1 MGQRSPMDHKP
12 RVAVVDDD
20 QRLRTLIEEELID
33 EGVHPVSCRNGQE
46 LLDLLDR
53 EQIDLIL
60 MDIMMP
66 GMDGL
71 TCLSQLRE
79 RGNSIP
85 VLMVTALNDEVKRKE
100 AEDHG
105 ATDYI
110 LKPDLFERLPAL
122 LQQHLQYNLQPL
134 QDNQTS
140 A

>member
-1 MGQRSPMDHKP
+1 MGQSLPMDRKP
-12 RVAVVDDD
+12 HVAVVDDD
-20 QRLRTLIEEELID
+20 QRLRTRIEEELID

-46 LLDLLDR
+46 LLDLLDK

-60 MDIMMP
+60 MDVMMP

-71 TCLSQLRE
+71 TCLSQLRA

-105 ATDYI
+105 AADYI

-122 LQQHLQYNLQPL
+122 LQQHLQ
-134 QDNQTS
+134 
-140 A
+140 

>member
-1 MGQRSPMDHKP
+1 MVQSLPKDRKP
-12 RVAVVDDD
+12 HVAVVDDD
-20 QRLRTLIEEELID
+20 QRLRTLIAEELID

-46 LLDLLDR
+46 LLDLLDK

-60 MDIMMP
+60 MDVMMP

-71 TCLSQLRE
+71 SCLSQLRA

-105 ATDYI
+105 AADYI

-122 LQQHLQYNLQPL
+122 LQQHLR
-134 QDNQTS
+134 
-140 A
+140 